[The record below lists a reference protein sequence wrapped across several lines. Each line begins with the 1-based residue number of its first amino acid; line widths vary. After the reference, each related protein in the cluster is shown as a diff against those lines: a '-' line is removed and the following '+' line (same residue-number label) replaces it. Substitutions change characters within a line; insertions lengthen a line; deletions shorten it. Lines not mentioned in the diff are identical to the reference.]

1 MELKKIYPFFIS
13 IIACVLFGWGVIYIS
28 LSGKADEIVESSVKE
43 RALKAQVALSK
54 SLFKEIKSKHSNNKK
69 EQSDQALLTESEYR
83 LKYEKLIEQL
93 SLSQNEIAKKIDLIE
108 LEHQNLINLAR
119 QSGIKISAVESLSPS
134 MAFYLSSY
142 LDIDIERLSD
152 DDLNKIKMSS
162 EHWNY
167 IRTFLNS
174 NDFKIL
180 LSKNRVDQHLI
191 NPERLKLTYQSNDN
205 IREKNRLNQL
215 SR

>member
-54 SLFKEIKSKHSNNKK
+54 SLFKEIKSKQSNIKK

-119 QSGIKISAVESLSPS
+119 QSRIKISAVESLSPS

>member
-1 MELKKIYPFFIS
+1 MEIKKSYPFIIS
-13 IIACVLFGWGVIYIS
+13 ITGCLIFGWGVLYVS
-28 LSGKADEIVESSVKE
+28 LSEKTDEIVESSVKE
-43 RALKAQVALSK
+43 RALKAQVAMSN
-54 SLFKEIKSKHSNNKK
+54 SLFKEIKSQQNTDDKK
-69 EQSDQALLTESEYR
+69 QRNQSLLSESEFR
-83 LKYEKLIEQL
+83 SKYENLIEQL
-93 SLSQNEIAKKIDLIE
+93 SLSQNEIAEKIDLIE

-134 MAFYLSSY
+134 MAFYLSNY
-142 LDIDIERLSD
+142 LDIDIERLSE
-152 DDLNKIKMSS
+152 DDLNKIEMSS

-180 LSKNRVDQHLI
+180 LSKNRINQNLI

-205 IREKNRLNQL
+205 IREQNRLNQV

>member
-167 IRTFLNS
+167 IRTFLKS